1 MSVEAVLVRD
11 VLAAPDDDVPRRLYA
26 DWLMDQPDPHLQAR
40 GEFIHLQCERAAR
53 PPDDPEAPE
62 LLAEEYRLL
71 AAHRDAWDAP
81 LKSLTE
87 RQEYRRGF
95 AEGVTI

>member
-1 MSVEAVLVRD
+1 MSLGMEEVFLRD
-11 VLAAPDDDVPRRLYA
+11 VPAAPDDDVPRRVYA
-26 DWLMDQPDPHLQAR
+26 DWLMDQTDPHLSAR
-40 GEFIHLQCERAAR
+40 GDFVHLQCERAAR

-81 LKSLTE
+81 LTALTE
-87 RQEYRRGF
+87 RCEYRRGF
-95 AEGVTI
+95 AEGV